1 MSTAQHS
8 GFNTI
13 NCGSEKSHGK
23 EREKENEKEEW
34 KKETEKE
41 GGREEEGR
49 QSNAEKLLILYP
61 FLSL

>member
-1 MSTAQHS
+1 MIAVEISLSSFKTLSTAQHS

-23 EREKENEKEEW
+23 EREKEKEEW

-41 GGREEEGR
+41 GGREEER
-49 QSNAEKLLILYP
+49 KEDT
-61 FLSL
+61 

>member
-1 MSTAQHS
+1 MSTEQHS

-23 EREKENEKEEW
+23 EREKENEKEW

-49 QSNAEKLLILYP
+49 ESNAEKLLILYP